1 MELYERN
8 RNTGRSDQFS
18 LGVNAR
24 NRTRVRTVTFPRE
37 GFDHVPVL
45 RTTLGRTVRPERRRY
60 KRHST
65 LVREAAAAAARYDD
79 DVNDDG
85 DDNER
90 HRSHDGFM
98 SAKER

>member
-1 MELYERN
+1 MCIRD
-8 RNTGRSDQFS
+8 S
-18 LGVNAR
+18 
-24 NRTRVRTVTFPRE
+24 VRTVSFPRE

-45 RTTLGRTVRPERRRY
+45 RTTLGRSVRPERRRY

-65 LVREAAAAAARYDD
+65 LVREAAAAASYDDDDDVND

-90 HRSHDGFM
+90 HRSDDGFM